1 MEENKKNMSISETL
15 KIKAIEGKIPCSLA
29 RKIAEEFGVS
39 YKEVGD
45 AANELNIKIKN
56 CELGCF

>member
-1 MEENKKNMSISETL
+1 MDKIINNMSISEIL
-15 KIKAIEGKIPCSLA
+15 KARAVEGRISCGVA
-29 RKIAEEFGVS
+29 RKIAEELGVS

-45 AANELNIKIKN
+45 AANGLNIKIKN

>member
-1 MEENKKNMSISETL
+1 MNEEL
-15 KIKAIEGKIPCSLA
+15 KQEMLKESTDGKLPCSAA
-29 RKIAEEFGVS
+29 RKIAEDLKIP

-45 AANELNIKIKN
+45 AANDLGLRIRN